1 MNRSCYCVNCITP
14 PHLLRK
20 LLESKDRDVREAAF
34 NTLLSTARLRGE
46 RSVRAA
52 TFAGAPADG
61 RRTIF
66 DCRNSIVLASAV
78 LARTED
84 AGSSGDEAVN
94 RSFDG
99 LGSTRE
105 FYRTIFDR
113 NSIDAR
119 GMRLDGFVHRGVR
132 FNNAFWDGQEM
143 VFGDGDGVIFTDFTN
158 SLDVIAHEL
167 THGVTEFTANLD
179 YHNQSGALNESMS
192 DVFGSLVKQW
202 SLDQTAD
209 VADWLIGAEV
219 FTPGIQAD
227 ALRSMKAPGTA
238 YDNELLG
245 KDPQPDH
252 MDRFVVLPDTDEGDN
267 GGVHINSGIPN
278 KAFQLT
284 AVAIGGFA
292 WEAPGH
298 IWYDSLLA
306 SNQFT
311 GFQEFANTTFVKA
324 GELYGTNSVA
334 QLAVASAWR
343 EVGIRIPGAPVG
355 ARGRGPSR
363 GRSAEAGRDVDPSE
377 HIDTLAA
384 LTKRVEALG
393 AQFRTLA
400 KNVNTLKERK

>member
-1 MNRSCYCVNCITP
+1 MNKSCYCLNCITP
-14 PHLLRK
+14 PHLLKK
-20 LLESKDRDVREAAF
+20 LLESKDRDVREAAY
-34 NTLLSTARLRGE
+34 NTLLATARLRGE

-52 TFAGAPADG
+52 TFVGAPAAG

-66 DCRNSIVLASAV
+66 DCRNSIMLASAV

-84 AGSSGDEAVN
+84 GEQSGDEAVN

-99 LGSTRE
+99 LGGTRE
-105 FYRTIFDR
+105 FYRTVFDR
-113 NSIDAR
+113 NSIDDR

-143 VFGDGDGVIFTDFTN
+143 VFGDGDGVIFTDFTK

-219 FTPGIQAD
+219 FTPGVEAD

-238 YDNELLG
+238 YDNEVLG

-284 AVAIGGFA
+284 AVGIGGFA

-298 IWYDSLLA
+298 IWYESLLA

-311 GFQEFANTTFVKA
+311 AFQEFANTTFLKA

-334 QLAVASAWR
+334 QQAVASAWR
-343 EVGIRIPGAPVG
+343 EVGIRIPGAPTG
-355 ARGRGPSR
+355 ARGRETSR
-363 GRSAEAGRDVDPSE
+363 GRSGEVGRDAEPSKK
-377 HIDTLAA
+377 IDTLVA
-384 LTKRVEALG
+384 LTKRVEAL
-393 AQFRTLA
+393 ATQLKTLA
-400 KNVNTLKERK
+400 KDVNTLKEKK